1 MQNLVTDPGQPLF
14 NRSVQAL
21 YVPGSTFKTVT
32 ATAALD
38 QHLVDLNQPF
48 MCTTAVKVG
57 TYSVDCRNS
66 QQIPR
71 LSYKQAY
78 AWSSNRVFGL
88 TGMLLGFPNLAPIN
102 PWLDD
107 KPPGAYPWSEDPKT
121 IQASANVLEDYAK
134 RFGFER
140 TIPFDLP
147 VAVSQVKNADTA
159 WSPELLVQTAFGQ
172 GELDVTPM
180 QMALIVAS
188 VANGGHVPT
197 PYLAAELRNGDQS
210 RRLHQPGESF
220 STAGSSDVANTLVSF
235 MVEGVD
241 NGYAAKA
248 AIPGVKVGGKTG
260 TAEVGDGTSHSWFI
274 GFAPADAPRVAIAV
288 IMEHQGSGSDFAT
301 PAAQSVL
308 RTALSVYK

>member
-1 MQNLVTDPGQPLF
+1 
-14 NRSVQAL
+14 
-21 YVPGSTFKTVT
+21 VT

-38 QHLVDLNQPF
+38 THLVDLNRPF

-57 TYSVDCRNS
+57 TYSVDCKNS
-66 QQIPR
+66 QHIPR
-71 LSYKQAY
+71 LTYKEAF

-107 KPPGAYPWSEDPKT
+107 HPPGPYPWIENPST
-121 IQASANVLEDYAK
+121 VRASASVLEDYAG
-134 RFGFER
+134 RFGFGR
-140 TIPFDLP
+140 PIPFDLP
-147 VAVSQVKNADTA
+147 VATSQVKNAGTE
-159 WSPELLVQTAFGQ
+159 WTPELLVQTAFGQ

-180 QMALIVAS
+180 QMALVAAT
-188 VANGGHVPT
+188 VANGGRVPS
-197 PYLAAELRNGDQS
+197 PYVAAELRHGDAVQE
-210 RRLHQPGESF
+210 LHQPGEFF
-220 STAGSSDVANTLVSF
+220 SIASSNDVASTMVSF

-274 GFAPADAPRVAIAV
+274 GFAPADAPRIAIAV

-301 PAAQSVL
+301 PAGQQVM
-308 RTALSVYK
+308 RTALAVYK